1 MDIMDIRENL
11 SQELNELWRDRK
23 KDSVLLSQSYWR
35 LGHYYKNNTLLSWQ
49 ERISQC
55 ASYLE
60 FKINEENTKKL
71 HKAYFCESRLCSMCN
86 WRRSKKI
93 FHQVAKI
100 INEIDKLKEYDYL
113 FLTFTSK
120 NVTSNKL
127 NDEITN
133 LLNSFMR
140 MFHKQ
145 KGDKRIKAISKGY
158 FRTLEVTYNKKDN
171 TYNPHLH
178 CIIVVD
184 KSYFKSNNYIDQKKK
199 EWSEIWKKY
208 LKVDY
213 LPIVWVERIKDK
225 NDTRTKK
232 KGIKEVSKY
241 SVKGND
247 VVLKNKEGELLKKL
261 TDNNVF
267 NLHFALKGRRL
278 IGMGGVFKELHKK
291 LNLEDMN
298 KDNINLINLDNTEEG
313 ILNYIIVKCKWSIGL
328 SNYVILD

>member
-1 MDIMDIRENL
+1 MNKKENL
-11 SQELNELWRDRK
+11 QNELNEIWKMRK
-23 KDSVLLSQSYWR
+23 EDSILLSYSYFR
-35 LGHYYKNNTLLSWQ
+35 LGYKYKNSTLLNIA
-49 ERISQC
+49 ERVGQC
-55 ASYLE
+55 SSYLE
-60 FKINEENTKKL
+60 FKINEDGTKKL
-71 HKAYFCESRLCSMCN
+71 HKSSFCKNRLCSLCN

-100 INEIDKLKEYDYL
+100 VNEIDKLKEYDYI

-120 NVTSNKL
+120 NVTADNL

-133 LLNSFMR
+133 LLSAFMR

-171 TYNPHLH
+171 TYNPHIH
-178 CIIVVD
+178 CIVVVD
-184 KSYFKSNNYIDQKKK
+184 KNYFKSNNYIDQKKK

-247 VVLKNKEGELLKKL
+247 VILKNKDGELLKKL

-278 IGMGGVFKELHKK
+278 IGMGGIFKELHKK
-291 LNLEDMN
+291 LNLEDIN
-298 KDNINLINLDNTEEG
+298 KDDINLIKLDDKEEN
-313 ILNYIIVKCKWSIGL
+313 ILNYIIVKCKWSVGL
-328 SNYVILD
+328 SNYIILE

>member
-1 MDIMDIRENL
+1 MDTKENL
-11 SQELNELWRDRK
+11 LSELNEIWKDRK
-23 KDSVLLSQSYWR
+23 KDSMLLSQSYFR
-35 LGHYYKNNTLLSWQ
+35 LAKKYENDTLLNIS
-49 ERISQC
+49 ERVGQC
-55 ASYLE
+55 SSYLE
-60 FKINEENTKKL
+60 FKLHEDGTKKL
-71 HKAYFCESRLCSMCN
+71 HKSSFCYNRLCTLCN

-100 INEIDKLKEYDYL
+100 VNEIDKLKEYDYI
-113 FLTFTSK
+113 FLTLTSK
-120 NVTSNKL
+120 NVIAENLSE
-127 NDEITN
+127 EITN
-133 LLNSFMR
+133 LLNAFMR
-140 MFHKQ
+140 MFDRQ
-145 KGDKRIKAISKGY
+145 KGDKKIKAISKGY

-171 TYNPHLH
+171 TYNPHIH
-178 CIIVVD
+178 CIVVVD
-184 KSYFKSNNYIDQKKK
+184 KNYFKSNNYIDQKKK

-247 VVLKNKEGELLKKL
+247 VILKNKDGELLKKL

-278 IGMGGVFKELHKK
+278 IGMGGIFKELHKK
-291 LNLEDMN
+291 LNLEDIN
-298 KDNINLINLDNTEEG
+298 KDDINLIKLDDKEEN
-313 ILNYIIVKCKWSIGL
+313 ILNYIIVKCKWSVGL
-328 SNYVILD
+328 SNYILLE

>member
-1 MDIMDIRENL
+1 MDTKENL
-11 SQELNELWRDRK
+11 QNELNEIWKDRK
-23 KDSVLLSQSYWR
+23 KDSMLLSQSYFR
-35 LGHYYKNNTLLSWQ
+35 LAKKYENDTLLNIS
-49 ERISQC
+49 ERVGQC
-55 ASYLE
+55 SSYLE
-60 FKINEENTKKL
+60 FKISEDGTKNL
-71 HKAYFCESRLCSMCN
+71 HKSSFCKNRLCSLCN
-86 WRRSKKI
+86 WRISKKI

-100 INEIDKLKEYDYL
+100 VNEIDKLKEYDYI
-113 FLTFTSK
+113 FLTLTSK
-120 NVTSNKL
+120 NVTADELSN
-127 NDEITN
+127 EITN
-133 LLNSFMR
+133 LLSAFNN

-145 KGDKRIKAISKGY
+145 RGNKKIKAISKGY

-171 TYNPHLH
+171 TYNPHIH

-184 KSYFKSNNYIDQKKK
+184 KGYFKSNDYIDQKKK

-213 LPIVWVERIKDK
+213 LPIVWVERIKDE

-247 VVLKNKEGELLKKL
+247 VILKNKDGELLKKL

-278 IGMGGVFKELHKK
+278 IGMGGIFKELHKK
-291 LNLEDMN
+291 LNLEDIN
-298 KDNINLINLDNTEEG
+298 KDDINLIKLDDKEEN
-313 ILNYIIVKCKWSIGL
+313 ILNYIIVKCKWNVGL
-328 SNYVILD
+328 SNYIILE

>member
-1 MDIMDIRENL
+1 MNKKENL
-11 SQELNELWRDRK
+11 QNELNEIWKMRK
-23 KDSVLLSQSYWR
+23 EDSILLSYSYFR
-35 LGHYYKNNTLLSWQ
+35 LGYKYKNSTLLNIA
-49 ERISQC
+49 ERVGQC
-55 ASYLE
+55 SSYLE
-60 FKINEENTKKL
+60 FKINEDGTKKL
-71 HKAYFCESRLCSMCN
+71 HKSSFCKNRLCSLCN

-100 INEIDKLKEYDYL
+100 VNEIDKLKEYDYI

-120 NVTSNKL
+120 NVTADNL

-133 LLNSFMR
+133 LLSAFMR

-171 TYNPHLH
+171 TYNPHIH
-178 CIIVVD
+178 CIVVVD
-184 KSYFKSNNYIDQKKK
+184 KNYFKSNNYIDQKKK

-247 VVLKNKEGELLKKL
+247 VILKNKDGELLKKL

-278 IGMGGVFKELHKK
+278 IGMGGIFKELHKK
-291 LNLEDMN
+291 LNLEDIN
-298 KDNINLINLDNTEEG
+298 KDDINLIKLDDKEEN
-313 ILNYIIVKCKWSIGL
+313 ILNYIIVKCKWSVGL
-328 SNYVILD
+328 FNYIILE